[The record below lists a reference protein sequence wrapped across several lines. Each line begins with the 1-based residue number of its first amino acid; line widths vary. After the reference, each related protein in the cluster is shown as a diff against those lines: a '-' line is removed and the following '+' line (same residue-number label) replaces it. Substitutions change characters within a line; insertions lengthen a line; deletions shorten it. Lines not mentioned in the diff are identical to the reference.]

1 MWNYACSA
9 CGAFPAVERDLEIV
23 PCPVSS
29 VPGKINLPLVVHQEV
44 WSYSLPFTTY
54 GPFVW
59 LSSAM
64 TSSNSLSSS
73 LLGPQPI
80 PEPWFDWALF
90 ILVSSL
96 GQMDHWIN
104 VLDTHNA
111 PKLSLE
117 IPLCALSAQPD
128 KTPHR
133 PAQPGSDSAPLPKL
147 SGLVHQFYS
156 WGRREPTTI
165 SIQLFLLHPQFN
177 ISCCNPLS
185 PPHWGPTVLIMMV
198 FNIFL

>member
-1 MWNYACSA
+1 MST
-9 CGAFPAVERDLEIV
+9 
-23 PCPVSS
+23 
-29 VPGKINLPLVVHQEV
+29 EV

-64 TSSNSLSSS
+64 TSGSNSLSSS
-73 LLGPQPI
+73 LLGPRPI
-80 PEPWFDWALF
+80 PERWFDWALF
-90 ILVSSL
+90 NLVSSR

-117 IPLCALSAQPD
+117 IPPCVLPAQPD

-133 PAQPGSDSAPLPKL
+133 PAQPGSDSAPLSKL
-147 SGLVHQFYS
+147 SGLDHQFYS
-156 WGRREPTTI
+156 WGKREPIAI

-177 ISCCNPLS
+177 TSFATLS
-185 PPHWGPTVLIMMV
+185 LLPIGGPQY
-198 FNIFL
+198 